1 MEKIIRMRITI
12 IKQSLG
18 WTVVIRAICL
28 RNAKLRSKG
37 EGRRINEISFRP
49 NFARYKGT
57 LQHRRSTRTK
67 SLCRLLSAGSS
78 QLLRRYFTGG
88 PRARG
93 RRRVLNSHI
102 VSWPLERAVGTVA
115 VNGGGGGGGVEGRKG
130 ARSHVAGILYNFY

>member
-102 VSWPLERAVGTVA
+102 VSWPLEPLRLT
-115 VNGGGGGGGVEGRKG
+115 EEEEERRKG
-130 ARSHVAGILYNFY
+130 AHSHVAGILYNFY